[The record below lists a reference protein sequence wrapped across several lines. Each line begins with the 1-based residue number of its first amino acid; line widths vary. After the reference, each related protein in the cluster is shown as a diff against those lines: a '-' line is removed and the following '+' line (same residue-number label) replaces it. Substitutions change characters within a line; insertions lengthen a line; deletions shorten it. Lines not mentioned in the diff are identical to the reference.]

1 MEEIQQYPKGDLRRM
16 LSVLAAIDSMQ
27 QATLVKIVSR
37 TGIDKKTV
45 TNLIVQAREQA
56 GVSITKDGAVYS
68 IENWGP
74 VIKKAG
80 AKMCLTGAFNA
91 PNM

>member
-1 MEEIQQYPKGDLRRM
+1 MNEVLQFPKGDLRRM

-27 QATLVKIVSR
+27 PATLVKIAAR

-45 TNLIVQAREQA
+45 TNLIAQAREEA
-56 GVSITKDGAVYS
+56 GVSVAKEGAAYR

-80 AKMCLTGAFNA
+80 AKMCLTGALKA
-91 PNM
+91 PTM

>member
-1 MEEIQQYPKGDLRRM
+1 MDQAPQYPKGDLRRM

-27 QATLVKIVSR
+27 PATLVKIAER

-45 TNLIVQAREQA
+45 TNLIEQARTQA
-56 GVSITKDGAVYS
+56 GVSITKGGAVYA

-74 VIKKAG
+74 VLKKAG

-91 PNM
+91 L